1 MSMIGCH
8 ALVFSGVFDRE
19 GYERSARITRES
31 GFDLLE
37 LVMMDPF
44 SFDVDTAKDVLGK
57 EDLALSASLGLDATT
72 DVSSDDP
79 EIVARGEAVL
89 NRVLDILHELGAQYL
104 VGVIYSALAKYS
116 QPATATG
123 RQHSAD
129 VMRRIGERAQSLGIK
144 VGLEVVNRYE
154 TNIMNTSKQGI
165 AFVNQVDHPNV
176 GVHLDTYHMNIEEPD
191 MFQPVLDAADKLFY
205 VHVGESHRG
214 YLGSGT
220 VDFANFFRALNRM
233 GYDGPITFES
243 FSSAVVEPDLSVAL
257 AIWRDLW
264 TDSADLASH
273 ANSFIRTMQKSVDAI
288 EFQ

>member
-19 GYERSARITRES
+19 GFERSARITKES

-44 SFDVDTAKDVLGK
+44 SFDVATAKDVLGQY
-57 EDLALSASLGLDATT
+57 DLTLSASLGLDHTT
-72 DVSSDDP
+72 DVSSEDP
-79 EIVARGEAVL
+79 EVVARGEAAL
-89 NRVLDILHELGAQYL
+89 NRVLDILHELGAKYL

-116 QPATATG
+116 APATAKG
-123 RQHSAD
+123 RQNSAE
-129 VMRRIGERAQSLGIK
+129 VMRRIGERAHSLGIK

-154 TNIMNTSKQGI
+154 TNIMNTAKEGI
-165 AFVNQVDHPNV
+165 AFVNMVNHPNV

-191 MFQPVLDAADKLFY
+191 MFQPILDAADKLFY
-205 VHVGESHRG
+205 VHIGESHRG

-220 VDFANFFRALNRM
+220 VDFHTFFRALHRV

-243 FSSAVVEPDLSVAL
+243 FSSAVVEPDLSIAL
-257 AIWRDLW
+257 AIWRNLW
-264 TDSADLASH
+264 NDSADLASH
-273 ANSFIRTMQKSVDAI
+273 ANTFIRTMMKSAAAV
-288 EFQ
+288 ELQ

>member
-1 MSMIGCH
+1 MSMVGCH

-19 GYERSARITRES
+19 GFERSAQITRDS

-37 LVMMDPF
+37 LVMMNPF
-44 SFDVDTAKDVLGK
+44 SFDLDAAKNVLGK
-57 EDLALSASLGLDATT
+57 EDLALSASLGLDPTT

-89 NRVLDILHELGAQYL
+89 NRALDILHELGAQYL

-116 QPATATG
+116 QPATLTG

-154 TNIMNTSKQGI
+154 TNIMNTSKEGI

-191 MFQPVLDAADKLFY
+191 MFQPVIEAADKLSY

-243 FSSAVVEPDLSVAL
+243 FSSAVVEPDLSVVL

-273 ANSFIRTMQKSVDAI
+273 ANSFIRSMQKSVDAI
-288 EFQ
+288 ELQ

>member
-1 MSMIGCH
+1 MSMVGCH

-19 GYERSARITRES
+19 GFERSAQITRDS

-37 LVMMDPF
+37 LVMMNPF
-44 SFDVDTAKDVLGK
+44 SFDLGAAKNALGK
-57 EDLALSASLGLDATT
+57 EDLALSASLGLDPTT

-89 NRVLDILHELGAQYL
+89 NRALDILHELGAQYL

-116 QPATATG
+116 QPATLTG

-154 TNIMNTSKQGI
+154 TNVMNTSKEGI

-191 MFQPVLDAADKLFY
+191 MFQPVIDAADKLSY

-220 VDFANFFRALNRM
+220 VDFANFFRALNRI

-243 FSSAVVEPDLSVAL
+243 FSSAVVEPDLSVVL

-264 TDSADLASH
+264 SDSADLASH
-273 ANSFIRTMQKSVDAI
+273 ANSFIRSMQKSVDAI
-288 EFQ
+288 ELQ

>member
-8 ALVFSGVFDRE
+8 ALVFSGVFDRAGFE
-19 GYERSARITRES
+19 KSARVTRES

-44 SFDVDTAKDVLGK
+44 TFDVKTAKDVLGK
-57 EDLALSASLGLDATT
+57 EDLALSASLGLDLTT
-72 DVSSDDP
+72 DVSSEDP
-79 EIVARGEAVL
+79 EVVARGEAVL
-89 NRVLDILHELGAQYL
+89 NRVLDILHELEAQYL
-104 VGVIYSALAKYS
+104 VGVIYSALTKYS
-116 QPATATG
+116 QPSTQLG
-123 RQHSAD
+123 REHSAD

-154 TNIMNTSKQGI
+154 TNIMNTSKQGL
-165 AFVNQVDHPNV
+165 AFVNQVDHPNL

-191 MFQPVLDAADKLFY
+191 MFQPVLDAAEKLFY

-220 VDFANFFRALNRM
+220 VDFDNFFRALHRV
-233 GYDGPITFES
+233 GYSGPITFES
-243 FSSAVVEPDLSVAL
+243 FSSEVVEPDLSVAL

-264 TDSADLASH
+264 SDSADLAGH
-273 ANSFIRTMQKSVDAI
+273 ANSFIRSMQKSVEAI
-288 EFQ
+288 QFQ